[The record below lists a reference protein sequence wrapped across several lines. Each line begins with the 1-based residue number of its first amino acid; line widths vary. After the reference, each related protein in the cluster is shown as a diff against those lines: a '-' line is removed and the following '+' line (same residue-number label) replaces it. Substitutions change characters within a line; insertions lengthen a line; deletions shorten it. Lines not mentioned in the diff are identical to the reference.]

1 MSELKL
7 AVGEEIVK
15 SFNYSEQKVKG
26 KGVTSYSDNIERQL
40 IVTNKRIVHRME
52 GEKVLAQKEMP
63 IDAADYVYSRYGLAM
78 RNLLVPFI
86 LILLGIG
93 MILLNKF
100 LLKEI
105 IGKNILLY
113 VGIGAIVIGVV
124 AFIILIINSRSSV
137 YIEISGKMP
146 EYDLIKI
153 GASNLLTRKSAGAKK
168 ITVRVMKE
176 VALQMVNELGA
187 LIIQLKEASKE

>member
-113 VGIGAIVIGVV
+113 VGIATIVIGVV
-124 AFIILIINSRSSV
+124 AFIILILNSRSSV

>member
-113 VGIGAIVIGVV
+113 VGIATIVIGVV
-124 AFIILIINSRSSV
+124 AFIILILNSRSSV

-146 EYDLIKI
+146 EYDLIEI